1 MMRKRGADNGREVR
15 KMKTALII
23 LAAVLGVFIILLFLI
38 CGFIFN
44 QIIWYKQMPLPKF
57 IGKLVAGN
65 EAPQSDFDRDRDAA
79 LKAFADFP
87 IEKLSLTAL
96 NGETLRGSVIIP
108 PVSNGRLLIA
118 CHGAH
123 SSGVGEF
130 CFDMPYFYRE
140 GYTVLMPEHRGCGES
155 DGKFLG
161 YGTHESADT
170 LLWLDYARKRFPN
183 LNVYLHGVSMGGATV
198 LMMSDKVSDPAV
210 KGIIADC
217 SYTSAWDEFSYQL
230 KTSFHLPNFPVLHTC
245 DLICRLICGY
255 DFRDASPLRAVSNS
269 KLPVLFIHGAADD
282 FVPQFMQDELYA
294 ACPTRK
300 EKLTV
305 AGAVHARSYYTDPK
319 AYEAAIERFVAECEN
334 DRIIQT
340 S

>member
-1 MMRKRGADNGREVR
+1 
-15 KMKTALII
+15 MKTALII
-23 LAAVLGVFIILLFLI
+23 LAVVLGVFIILLFLI

-44 QIIWYKQMPLPKF
+44 QIIWHKQMPLPKF

-87 IEKLSLTAL
+87 IEKLSLTAS

-161 YGTHESADT
+161 YGI
-170 LLWLDYARKRFPN
+170 R
-183 LNVYLHGVSMGGATV
+183 TV
-198 LMMSDKVSDPAV
+198 
-210 KGIIADC
+210 
-217 SYTSAWDEFSYQL
+217 
-230 KTSFHLPNFPVLHTC
+230 
-245 DLICRLICGY
+245 
-255 DFRDASPLRAVSNS
+255 
-269 KLPVLFIHGAADD
+269 
-282 FVPQFMQDELYA
+282 
-294 ACPTRK
+294 
-300 EKLTV
+300 
-305 AGAVHARSYYTDPK
+305 
-319 AYEAAIERFVAECEN
+319 
-334 DRIIQT
+334 
-340 S
+340 

>member
-1 MMRKRGADNGREVR
+1 
-15 KMKTALII
+15 MKTALIV
-23 LAAVLGVFIILLFLI
+23 LAVLLGVLVILLFLL
-38 CGFIFN
+38 CGFVFN
-44 QIIWYKQMPLPKF
+44 QIIWHKQMPLPKF

-79 LKAFADFP
+79 LKAFASFP
-87 IEKLSLTAL
+87 IEKLTLTAS
-96 NGETLRGSVIIP
+96 NGERLCGSLIQP
-108 PVSNGRLLIA
+108 PKSNGRLLIA

-130 CFDMPYFYRE
+130 CFDMPYFYRT

-170 LLWLDYARKRFPN
+170 LLWLAYARERFPE
-183 LNVYLHGVSMGGATV
+183 LKIYLLGVSMGGATV
-198 LMMSDKVSDPAV
+198 LMMSDKISDPAV

-217 SYTSAWDEFSYQL
+217 PYTSAWDEFSYQL
-230 KTSFHLPNFPVLHTC
+230 KTSFHMPNFPILYIC
-245 DLICRLICGY
+245 NLICRLVCGY
-255 DFRDASPLRAVSNS
+255 DFRDASPLEAVRDSR
-269 KLPVLFIHGAADD
+269 LPVLFIHGGDDD
-282 FVPQFMQDELYA
+282 FVPQFMQEELYS
-294 ACPTRK
+294 ACPTAK

-319 AYEAAIERFVAECEN
+319 AYEAAMESFISKCESGN
-334 DRIIQT
+334 TTRAAQIKTAQEGDT
-340 S
+340 YGK